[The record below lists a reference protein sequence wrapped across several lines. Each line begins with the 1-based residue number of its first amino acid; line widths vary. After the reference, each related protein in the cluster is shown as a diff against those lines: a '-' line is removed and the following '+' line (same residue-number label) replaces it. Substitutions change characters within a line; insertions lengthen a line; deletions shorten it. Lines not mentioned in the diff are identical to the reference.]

1 MKTLIFSDIHANL
14 AALEAVLEAERTW
27 DEVFFL
33 GDAVLAGPN
42 PNEVLD
48 VLRDLKG
55 IFICG
60 NHDLEVIE
68 GIHATED
75 RSTVHALAEVARG
88 IRRKTKDLFHVGH
101 AEAYEPDH
109 VWRLWTE
116 QQISEANRE
125 FLAGFIE
132 TAHVERAGLT
142 IRLIH
147 GDIPKEWGYG
157 SRIWPDS
164 PEDVFDRLAEH
175 YPERYILFGHSHV
188 QFRKEIA
195 ERVFINCGGLG
206 QPRLGRPL
214 AAYVVLGEEGFDL
227 RAVPYDTE
235 KTAEAMDRV
244 GIVDAAFVQTW
255 KACYRKAVL
264 PERYQ
269 IRDLS
274 VFEND
279 YL

>member
-1 MKTLIFSDIHANL
+1 MKTLILSDIHANL

-33 GDAVLAGPN
+33 GDAVGGGPN
-42 PNEVLD
+42 PDEVLN
-48 VLRDLKG
+48 VLRDLNG
-55 IFICG
+55 IFIRG
-60 NHDLEVIE
+60 NHDQEVIASL
-68 GIHATED
+68 HATGD
-75 RSTVHALAEVARG
+75 RSTVPILGEVARR
-88 IRRKTKDLFHVGH
+88 IRRKMRDMLHSGH
-101 AEAYEPDH
+101 AEAYNPDY
-109 VWRLWTE
+109 VWRLWTK
-116 QQISEANRE
+116 QQVSEANRE
-125 FLAGFIE
+125 FLGGFIE

-164 PEDVFDRLAEH
+164 PEDVFNRLSER
-175 YPERYILFGHSHV
+175 YQERYILFGHSHV

-195 ERVFINCGGLG
+195 KRIFINCGGLG
-206 QPRLGRPL
+206 QPRLGRPF
-214 AAYVVLGEEGFDL
+214 AAYVVFTEDGFDL

-235 KTAEAMDRV
+235 KTAKATDRV
-244 GIVDAAFVQTW
+244 GIEDAAFVQAW
-255 KACYRKAVL
+255 KVCYRKAVL

-274 VFEND
+274 EFESD

>member
-1 MKTLIFSDIHANL
+1 MKTLILSDIHANL

-33 GDAVLAGPN
+33 GDAVGGGPN
-42 PNEVLD
+42 PDEVLN
-48 VLRDLKG
+48 VLRGLNG
-55 IFICG
+55 VFVRG
-60 NHDLEVIE
+60 NHDHEIIGSV
-68 GIHATED
+68 HAPED
-75 RSTVHALAEVARG
+75 RSTMHALTEVPRR
-88 IRRKTKDLFHVGH
+88 IRRKIRDMFHSGH
-101 AEAYEPDH
+101 AEAYNPDY
-109 VWRLWTE
+109 VWRLWTK

-125 FLAGFIE
+125 FLASFVE

-147 GDIPKEWGYG
+147 GNIPEEWGYG

-164 PEDVFDRLAEH
+164 PEDVFNRLSER
-175 YPERYILFGHSHV
+175 YPERYIVLGHSHV
-188 QFRKEIA
+188 QFRKEIGG
-195 ERVFINCGGLG
+195 RVFINSGGLG
-206 QPRLGRPL
+206 QPRLEKPF
-214 AAYVVLGEEGFDL
+214 AAYIVLAERGFDL

-244 GIVDAAFVQTW
+244 GIKDEAFVQAW

-264 PERYQ
+264 PERSRM
-269 IRDLS
+269 RDLT

-279 YL
+279 HL